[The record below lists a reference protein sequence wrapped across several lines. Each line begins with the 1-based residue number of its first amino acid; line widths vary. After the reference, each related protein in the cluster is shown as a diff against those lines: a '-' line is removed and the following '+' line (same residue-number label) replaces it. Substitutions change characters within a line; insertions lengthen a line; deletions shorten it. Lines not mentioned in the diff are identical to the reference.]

1 MRLSTLLVCGVAVLA
16 AGLAQAQSVPA
27 PAPGMPSPAL
37 MPLPASMTAGQGRLA
52 VDGGFTVALAGPADP
67 HLEAA
72 ARTLIQR
79 LSAKTGQFL
88 AGAPVMTGSAP
99 GKGATLTLMVTGVSA
114 DIPAPKEDESYT
126 LTVTPGG
133 ASITAATS
141 IGINRG
147 VATFAQLVANGP
159 QGWAVP
165 AVTIHDQPRF
175 PWRGLLL
182 DVSRHFMPI
191 ATVERTIDLMQAVKL
206 NVLHWHLSDNQG
218 FRVESKVFPRLHQL
232 GSDGDFYTQDQ
243 VRQVIRYAADRGIRV
258 VPEFD
263 MPGHTTAWLVGYPD
277 LASAPGPYAIERHWG
292 VFDPA
297 LDPTRDSTYQFLDRL
312 VGEMTALFPD
322 PYFHIGGD
330 EVNGEQWKAS
340 PAVQAYMK
348 AHGLKDTAALQA
360 LFTTRVQAI
369 VAAHGK
375 HAIGWDEIMDGDMPK
390 DVVVQSWRDAESL
403 KKAALAGHAGILSA
417 PYYLDLNWPAGR
429 HYAADP
435 LPENLPAG
443 LESLIL
449 GGEACAWSERL
460 SPENL
465 DVRLWPRAAVVAEKL
480 WSPRDMT
487 RDVSAMY
494 ARLETVAQDLVSAG
508 SRHEAARTLLLTR
521 VAGPAGLEA
530 LLPLAQTV
538 QPLQDYRRS
547 ARRPDAV
554 QSTPLNRL
562 VDAVPAESAEAR
574 AFSLA
579 VDRFLANPKDVEAR
593 AAVLRPLM
601 AWQQGNALLAP
612 HVAATPLL
620 AELAGPSAKLA
631 ALADAGIAAAE
642 ALHTGKPMFDRAGGE
657 KAVADAADAGAEL
670 DFAILP
676 TVTRLVKA
684 AP

>member
-1 MRLSTLLVCGVAVLA
+1 MRLKALLVSGVTLMA
-16 AGLAQAQSVPA
+16 ASVGPAAYAQQAT
-27 PAPGMPSPAL
+27 L
-37 MPLPASMTAGQGRLA
+37 MPLPAAMSAGTGLLL

-67 HLEAA
+67 HLDAA

-88 AGAPVMTGSAP
+88 AGAPVT
-99 GKGATLTLMVTGVSA
+99 KGQATLTLTVTGVSA
-114 DIPAPKEDESYT
+114 AVPAPKEDEAYT

-165 AVTIHDQPRF
+165 AVTVHDQPRF

-263 MPGHTTAWLVGYPD
+263 MPGHTTVWLVGYPE

-348 AHGLKDTAALQA
+348 THGLKDTAALQA
-360 LFTTRVQAI
+360 LFTTKVQAI
-369 VAAHGK
+369 VAHHGK

-403 KKAALAGHAGILSA
+403 RKAALAGHAGILSA
-417 PYYLDLNWPAGR
+417 PYYLDLSWPAGR

-435 LPENLPAG
+435 MPENLPVG
-443 LESLIL
+443 LEGLIL

-465 DVRLWPRAAVVAEKL
+465 DIRLWPRAAVVAEKL
-480 WSPRDMT
+480 WSPKDMT
-487 RDVSAMY
+487 GDVPAMY
-494 ARLETVAQDLVSAG
+494 ARLATVADDLAAAG
-508 SRHEAARTLLLTR
+508 SRHRAAHDAMLAR
-521 VAGPAGLEA
+521 VAGPAGVGA
-530 LLPLAQTV
+530 VWPLAQAV
-538 QPLQDYRRS
+538 EPLKDYNRS
-547 ARRPDAV
+547 TQRPDAV

-562 VDAVPAESAEAR
+562 VDAIPAESAVAR
-574 AFSLA
+574 EFGLA
-579 VDRFLANPKDVEAR
+579 VDRLIAQPGDTVAR
-593 AAVLRPLM
+593 TQVRSLLERWRTAET
-601 AWQQGNALLAP
+601 LLAP
-612 HVAATPLL
+612 FRQATPLL
-620 AELAGPSAKLA
+620 AELAGPAAKLTRLAEVGLA
-631 ALADAGIAAAE
+631 AADAVATGQPLAGRAAAE
-642 ALHTGKPMFDRAGGE
+642 KALAE
-657 KAVADAADAGAEL
+657 AAEPGAEL
-670 DFAILP
+670 EFAILP
-676 TVTRLVKA
+676 AVTRLVKA
-684 AP
+684 AR

>member
-1 MRLSTLLVCGVAVLA
+1 MFGLLVSGVALMA
-16 AGLAQAQSVPA
+16 AGIVFPAYAQQ
-27 PAPGMPSPAL
+27 GAL
-37 MPLPASMTAGQGRLA
+37 MPLPASMVAGTGQLV
-52 VDGGFTVALAGPADP
+52 VDGSFTVALAGPADP
-67 HLEAA
+67 HLDAA
-72 ARTLIQR
+72 ARTLIRQ

-88 AGAPVMTGSAP
+88 AGAPVTG
-99 GKGATLTLMVTGVSA
+99 GATLTLTVTRASA
-114 DIPAPKEDESYT
+114 TVPAPNEDEAYT

-147 VATFAQLVANGP
+147 IATFVQLVAAGP
-159 QGWAVP
+159 QGYAVP

-182 DVSRHFMPI
+182 DVSRHFMPV
-191 ATVERTIDLMQAVKL
+191 ATVERTLDLMQAVKL
-206 NVLHWHLSDNQG
+206 NVLHWHLADNQG
-218 FRVESKVFPRLHQL
+218 FRVESKVYPKLHQL
-232 GSDGDFYTQDQ
+232 GSDGNFYTQDQ
-243 VRQVIRYAADRGIRV
+243 VRAVIRYAADRGIRV

-263 MPGHTTAWLVGYPD
+263 MPGHTTAWLVGYPE
-277 LASAPGPYAIERHWG
+277 LASQPGPYTIERHWG

-322 PYFHIGGD
+322 AYFHIGGD

-360 LFTTRVQAI
+360 LFTTKVQAI
-369 VAAHGK
+369 VARHGK

-403 KKAALAGHAGILSA
+403 RKAALAGHAGILSA

-435 LPENLPAG
+435 MPENLPAD
-443 LESLIL
+443 LANLIL

-465 DVRLWPRAAVVAEKL
+465 DIRLWPRAAVVAEKL
-480 WSPRDMT
+480 WSPRAMT
-487 RDVSAMY
+487 ADTAGMYRRLDGVARDLAW
-494 ARLETVAQDLVSAG
+494 AG
-508 SRHEAARTLLLTR
+508 SRHEAAGLAMLAR
-521 VAGPAGLEA
+521 VAGPAGVDA
-530 LLPLAQTV
+530 LLPLAQAV
-538 QPLQDYRRS
+538 EPLKDYRRS
-547 ARRPDAV
+547 AQRPDAV
-554 QSTPLNRL
+554 QGTPLNRL
-562 VDAVPAESAEAR
+562 VDTVPAESAQAR

-579 VDRFLANPKDVEAR
+579 VDHFRTNPRDVEAR

-601 AWQQGNALLAP
+601 VWAQGDAVLAP
-612 HVAATPLL
+612 HVGATPLL

-631 ALADAGIAAAE
+631 RLADAGLAAAE
-642 ALHTGKPMFDRAGGE
+642 ALHTGKPMVDRAGGE
-657 KAVADAADAGAEL
+657 KAVVDAADAGAEL
-670 DFAILP
+670 EFAILP
-676 TVTRLVKA
+676 AVARLVKA

>member
-1 MRLSTLLVCGVAVLA
+1 MA
-16 AGLAQAQSVPA
+16 ASFGPAAYAQ
-27 PAPGMPSPAL
+27 PGGRQAAL
-37 MPLPASMTAGQGRLA
+37 MPLPAAMTTGTGQLL

-67 HLEAA
+67 HLEVAA
-72 ARTLIQR
+72 HILIQR
-79 LSAKTGQFL
+79 LGAKTGQFL
-88 AGAPVMTGSAP
+88 AGAPVAGV
-99 GKGATLTLMVTGVSA
+99 KATLTLTVTGVSA
-114 DIPAPKEDESYT
+114 TVPAPREDESYT
-126 LTVTPGG
+126 LKVTPTG

-147 VATFAQLVANGP
+147 IATFAQLVANGP

-165 AVTIHDQPRF
+165 VVTIHDQPRF

-182 DVSRHFMPI
+182 DVSRHFMPV

-206 NVLHWHLSDNQG
+206 NVLHWHLADNQG
-218 FRVESKVFPRLHQL
+218 FRVESKVFPKLHQL

-243 VRQVIRYAADRGIRV
+243 VRAVIRYAADRGIRV

-263 MPGHTTAWLVGYPD
+263 MPGHTTAWLVGYPE
-277 LASAPGPYAIERHWG
+277 LASQPGPFAIERHWG

-297 LDPTRDSTYQFLDRL
+297 LDPTREETYQFLDRL
-312 VGEMTALFPD
+312 VGEMTSLFPD

-330 EVNGEQWKAS
+330 EVNGEQWKAT
-340 PAVQAYMK
+340 PAVQAYMT

-390 DVVVQSWRDAESL
+390 DVAVQSWRDAESL

-435 LPENLPAG
+435 MPDNLPAG

-465 DVRLWPRAAVVAEKL
+465 DIRLWPRAAVVAEKL
-480 WSPRDMT
+480 WSPRAMT
-487 RDVSAMY
+487 GDGAAMY
-494 ARLETVAQDLVSAG
+494 ARLDAVARDLASAG
-508 SRHEAARTLLLTR
+508 SRHESAGAAMLAR
-521 VAGPAGLEA
+521 VAGPAGVDA
-530 LLPLAQTV
+530 LLPLAQAV

-547 ARRPDAV
+547 ALRPDAV

-562 VDAVPAESAEAR
+562 VDAVPAESGQAR
-574 AFSLA
+574 AFGLA
-579 VDRFLANPKDVEAR
+579 VEHFLANPKDVQAR
-593 AAVLRPLM
+593 AAVWRPLM
-601 AWQQGNALLAP
+601 VWAQGDTLLGP

-631 ALADAGIAAAE
+631 RLADAGMAAAE
-642 ALHTGKPMFDRAGGE
+642 ALHTGKPMVDRAGRE

-670 DFAILP
+670 EFAILP
-676 TVTRLVKA
+676 AVARLVKV